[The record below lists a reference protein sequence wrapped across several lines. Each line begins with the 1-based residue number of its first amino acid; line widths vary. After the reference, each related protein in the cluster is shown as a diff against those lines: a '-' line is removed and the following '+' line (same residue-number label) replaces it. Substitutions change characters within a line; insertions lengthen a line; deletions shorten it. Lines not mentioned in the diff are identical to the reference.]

1 MEAVKKRKEF
11 ICEKCDSPCT
21 IRASE
26 EVEAPKGC
34 PFGRKEAEWR
44 ERKDEE
50 RDKPLGSEIIWGMK
64 PLSWRELREKLCVDC
79 YREILRGMCL
89 ASSVYENYESA
100 PNELLEDQ
108 PELASMKVTKWQTL
122 KELNGAMGKE
132 MERWEKEKDEE
143 ELWTAVGGILCYN
156 KWLLKLAFGFL
167 EMNGEDVRWIERE
180 DE

>member
-11 ICEKCDSPCT
+11 ICEKCDPPCI

-50 RDKPLGSEIIWGMK
+50 KDAPLASEIIMK
-64 PLSWRELREKLCVDC
+64 PLSWRELREKLCVEC
-79 YREILRGMCL
+79 YREILRSMCL
-89 ASSVYENYESA
+89 AASVYKNYESV
-100 PNELLEDQ
+100 PNELLEDH
-108 PELASMKVTKWQTL
+108 PELASMKVTKWETL
-122 KELNGAMGKE
+122 KELNEVMEKE

-143 ELWTAVGGILCYN
+143 ELWTAIGGLLCYN
-156 KWLLKLAFGFL
+156 EWLLKLAFGFL
-167 EMNGEDVRWIERE
+167 EMDGEDVKWVVERE
-180 DE
+180 GE